1 MLSKLYKQPDVN
13 AITNLLTRLD
23 QILAGDPDKMI
34 RQLRQLAKTV
44 DRLVPYRDGHII
56 RVTFYSL
63 AIGMR
68 MGLPQEDLL
77 TLEVAALLHD
87 FGKLGVDEAT
97 LEKEETLSS
106 EELTEIHH
114 HAERGY
120 HIISGFSKLCSVAD
134 IIRDHHEKYDGSGYP
149 NKKTGQDIS
158 RLARIIAVADAYDAM
173 TADRPYRKGLP
184 RKQAEAELLIH
195 SGTQFDPEVVDF
207 FVNHVHDKKPDFKI
221 SLLSKTFKIPRKKPR
236 VKPRNGQKAHPR
248 KAAANGGSSKSQPS
262 NVKK

>member
-1 MLSKLYKQPDVN
+1 MLNKNYKQPDVN
-13 AITNLLTRLD
+13 AIAKLLTKLD
-23 QILAGDPDKMI
+23 QILAGNPDQMV
-34 RQLRQLAKTV
+34 RHLRKLAKVV
-44 DRLVPYRDGHII
+44 DRLVPYHDGHII

-97 LEKEETLSS
+97 LEKEEALSS
-106 EELTEIHH
+106 DDLTEIHH

-120 HIISGFSKLCSVAD
+120 HIISGFSKLCKVAD

-149 NKKTGQDIS
+149 NRKKGHDID

-184 RKQAEAELLIH
+184 QKTAEAELLVH
-195 SGTQFDPEVVDF
+195 SGTQFDPEVVDY
-207 FVNHVHDKKPDFKI
+207 FVNHVQDKKPDIKI
-221 SLLSKTFKIPRKKPR
+221 SLLSKTFKIQRRKPR
-236 VKPRNGQKAHPR
+236 VKPKNVHRNNSKKASG
-248 KAAANGGSSKSQPS
+248 NGGAHKPQPS
-262 NVKK
+262 NLKR

>member
-1 MLSKLYKQPDVN
+1 MLNKPYKQPDVN
-13 AITNLLTRLD
+13 AIAQLLTKLD

-34 RQLRQLAKTV
+34 RQLRKLAKVV
-44 DRLVPYRDGHII
+44 DRLVPYHDGHII

-97 LEKEETLSS
+97 LDKEEELSS
-106 EELTEIHH
+106 DDLTEIHH

-120 HIISGFSKLCSVAD
+120 HIISGFSKLCMVAD
-134 IIRDHHEKYDGSGYP
+134 IIRDHHEKFNGSGYP
-149 NKKTGQDIS
+149 NKKKGHDIS

-184 RKQAEAELLIH
+184 QKTAEAELLIH

-207 FVNHVHDKKPDFKI
+207 FVNHVQDKKPDIKI
-221 SLLSKTFKIPRKKPR
+221 SLLRKTFKIQRRKPR
-236 VKPRNGQKAHPR
+236 ANSQNGPKANSRKTASPGGANKP
-248 KAAANGGSSKSQPS
+248 QPS
-262 NVKK
+262 NLKK